1 MAEAKIGAL
10 AVEVKAD
17 TRGFVDGMNDAVKA
31 LNKKKKAVEDSLVG
45 VGKLAAAVAA
55 AGAAVGYF
63 TVRATNMAEAL
74 AKLSEKTGVSVE
86 QLSALKYAAYLS
98 DVSIEELAKGMNI
111 LARNMLEAQ
120 SGTGEAKDAFNALGI
135 AVMETGGQLKATDKM
150 LLELAD
156 KFSRMEDGP
165 GKAALAMRIFGRSGA
180 DLIPFL
186 NQGAAGIEK
195 LRQEAERLGIILDTQ
210 TAKEAQEFNDNL
222 KRLQATGDA
231 LAISFTKNLVFALD
245 KAAKAMLEGH
255 KAGQSFFDTMVE
267 GLRTLA
273 GGDDMHKWNVEM
285 DEMTSRLL
293 DLKNTRDRLA
303 KGDTSGMGLMGESQ
317 EDTIKRATAEVN
329 AAIKFLE
336 AKIET
341 HKRIKETLTGRGD
354 MRVAN
359 EGEEGFIGPPRPKE
373 KAGVITNEKAL
384 QAERDLI
391 AEQWEWW
398 MEEER
403 RIQAEIAQILTDQN
417 TAKLEQQK
425 AFEEERLR
433 VIFDAIDQE
442 QERAIEAGEEELKI
456 REEQLRRRK
465 EMEQNFM
472 TFMGNLGGLM
482 NTNNKKLFEIG
493 KKFAIAD
500 AAIKGTKAVMDAWA
514 AGMSVGGPW
523 APVVAA
529 AYAAAAAINSL
540 NLINNIRSQQFG
552 GAGGAPIAPTQGGS
566 GISDQGLGGGETS
579 RGASRQSTIIHL
591 HGDTFDQKSVRNLIG
606 SLNEGMKDGGRI
618 ILA

>member
-17 TRGFVDGMNDAVKA
+17 TRGFVDGMNDAIKA

-231 LAISFTKNLVFALD
+231 LSISFTKNLVVALD

-433 VIFDAIDQE
+433 VIFDAIDRE

-552 GAGGAPIAPTQGGS
+552 GGGGAPIAPTQGAS
-566 GISDQGLGGGETS
+566 GISDQGLGGGQT
-579 RGASRQSTIIHL
+579 AAPQQTTIIRL
-591 HGDTFDQKSVRNLIG
+591 QGDTFDQKSVRNLVS
-606 SLNEGMKDGGRI
+606 SLNESMKNGGK
-618 ILA
+618 ILIA

>member
-17 TRGFVDGMNDAVKA
+17 TRGFVDGMNDAIKA

-210 TAKEAQEFNDNL
+210 MAKEAQEFNDNL

-231 LAISFTKNLVFALD
+231 LSISFTKNLVVALD

-433 VIFDAIDQE
+433 VIFDAIDRE

-552 GAGGAPIAPTQGGS
+552 GGGGAPIAPTQGAS
-566 GISDQGLGGGETS
+566 GISDQGLGGGQT
-579 RGASRQSTIIHL
+579 AAPQQTTIIRL
-591 HGDTFDQKSVRNLIG
+591 QGDTFDQKSVRNLVS
-606 SLNEGMKDGGRI
+606 SLNESMKNGGK
-618 ILA
+618 ILIA